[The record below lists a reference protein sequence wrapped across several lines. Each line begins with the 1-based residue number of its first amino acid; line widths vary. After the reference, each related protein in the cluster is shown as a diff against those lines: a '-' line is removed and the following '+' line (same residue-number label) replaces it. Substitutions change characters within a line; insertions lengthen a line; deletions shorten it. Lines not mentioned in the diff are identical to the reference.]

1 MKNILYKTKKRVN
14 TMCKAMDDMRND
26 VRIENA
32 RKMIDDGKLSLDDIA
47 RYSGLSIEKIRELAG
62 NKTA

>member
-1 MKNILYKTKKRVN
+1 
-14 TMCKAMDDMRND
+14 MCKAMDDMRND